1 MQVQNEERSELG
13 VRVANLE
20 VSEHRLDP
28 EEEPE
33 LSRAMDRLKLA
44 QSDDVPRDRS
54 GVEGSLVNWAQG
66 LLDVTFNIEN
76 RMVDEGFAKEELF
89 GAVMAALAE
98 IEELCVELDGVWG
111 RAPRREVRREEQ
123 EQEQEDR
130 GGGRQGG
137 GHDGDVAAV
146 GRLALPRSTETMK
159 SWLGEGMAECVHWRR
174 GALMYM
180 RVATMAADKEPI
192 PRRMLSEGLEHLE
205 LFLQARGG
213 RMAQGISEGEAEGD
227 DGVRE
232 MVKARILGDTH
243 LLAVVYAGEMCY
255 WGCTSARPEG
265 DAEVPAPA
273 LLLQQLSPLEEGSAA
288 LDESL
293 LRRAGRAKLELYLRV
308 VSIMTSDGGGGV
320 GAGWDTGRAQSLLFL
335 LEK

>member
-1 MQVQNEERSELG
+1 VQVQNEERSELG

-123 EQEQEDR
+123 EQEQEER
-130 GGGRQGG
+130 GGGGQGG

-180 RVATMAADKEPI
+180 RVATMAADKGPI

-205 LFLQARGG
+205 LFLNARGG
-213 RMAQGISEGEAEGD
+213 RMAEGMSQGEAEGD
-227 DGVRE
+227 VGVRE
-232 MVKARILGDTH
+232 MIKARILGDTH

-255 WGCTSARPEG
+255 WGCTGARPRG
-265 DAEVPAPA
+265 DAEVPAPTL
-273 LLLQQLSPLEEGSAA
+273 LLLQMSPPEEGSAV
-288 LDESL
+288 LDDSV
-293 LRRAGRAKLELYLRV
+293 LRRAGRAKLALYLRV

-320 GAGWDTGRAQSLLFL
+320 GAGWDTARAQSLLFL
-335 LEK
+335 LEG